1 MYRRN
6 ALRLGNS
13 NLRYLIAGRDARHCV
28 CTMAR
33 EYYSFTRSHVPTWE
47 RINLCL
53 EKATSIKRTSSVDQT
68 KVGIAVWGDSPKTT
82 EIDGAIE
89 GERFNVFY
97 ADKNGRRY
105 DIDYE
110 IIEGTDIYKP
120 DELLVIQWRDSK
132 FADPKYGIMPNVGS
146 TPGVTINLK
155 EAAQINLV
163 LCDLK
168 GKKIADVTS
177 GQQTAGAHTFK
188 LDASA
193 APKGDHLQI
202 LRTGNKISIRKMTFA
217 K

>member
-1 MYRRN
+1 
-6 ALRLGNS
+6 
-13 NLRYLIAGRDARHCV
+13 
-28 CTMAR
+28 MAR

-68 KVGIAVWGDSPKTT
+68 KVGIAVWGDNPKTT
-82 EIDGAIE
+82 AVDGAIE

-132 FADPKYGIMPNVGS
+132 FSDPKYGIVPNAGS
-146 TPGVTINLK
+146 TPGITVNLK
-155 EAAQINLV
+155 EAGQIDGHNLAGGIYFIKMITPNYSNVQKAV
-163 LCDLK
+163 LLK
-168 GKKIADVTS
+168 
-177 GQQTAGAHTFK
+177 
-188 LDASA
+188 
-193 APKGDHLQI
+193 
-202 LRTGNKISIRKMTFA
+202 
-217 K
+217 